1 MNETMM
7 QDPATQRPAFD
18 LSAYPS
24 LAALDAPAAAEQTFD
39 VEVNAADGEVGED
52 LLALAALNIA
62 VLSMMAS
69 QNKQAQAQGREA
81 LGYVQAGFLNDNLDP
96 AHVAF
101 IHEQDNLRR
110 LRDEEG
116 VTSLADR
123 KKSKKGKNLTTTSV
137 VYGDSSDLVA
147 A

>member
-1 MNETMM
+1 MNETMT
-7 QDPATQRPAFD
+7 QDPALQPPAFD

-39 VEVNAADGEVGED
+39 VEVNADDGEVGED

-81 LGYVQAGFLNDNLDP
+81 LGYVQAGFENPYADP
-96 AHVAF
+96 VQVALM
-101 IHEQDNLRR
+101 HQQDLLLHRVEEQDEDVLAARR
-110 LRDEEG
+110 
-116 VTSLADR
+116 
-123 KKSKKGKNLTTTSV
+123 KNKGKKK
-137 VYGDSSDLVA
+137 DSDSAKRDTFELVA